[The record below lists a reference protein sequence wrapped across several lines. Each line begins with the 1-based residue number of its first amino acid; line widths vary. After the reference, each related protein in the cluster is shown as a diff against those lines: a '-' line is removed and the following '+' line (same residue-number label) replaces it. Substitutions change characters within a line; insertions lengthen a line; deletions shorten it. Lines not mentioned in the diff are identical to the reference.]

1 MKENDYFL
9 NMLSNPDF
17 NESDFREVGLTT
29 ENTSLEDISTYKN
42 LDFIKEDPRFQTDG
56 KFDEAKL
63 NTVYNAVL

>member
-29 ENTSLEDISTYKN
+29 ENTSLEDINTYKN